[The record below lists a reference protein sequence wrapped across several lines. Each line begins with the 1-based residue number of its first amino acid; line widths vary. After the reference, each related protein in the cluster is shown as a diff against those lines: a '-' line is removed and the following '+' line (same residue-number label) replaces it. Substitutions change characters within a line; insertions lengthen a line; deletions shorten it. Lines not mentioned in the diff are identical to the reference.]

1 MRVSA
6 APLRF
11 VAVALLTLWG
21 LAIVGFFLSSSS
33 RTDFDVRDMRYID
46 TKICFK
52 NQKCI
57 LRK

>member
-21 LAIVGFFLSSSS
+21 LAIVGFLLSSSS
-33 RTDFDVRDMRYID
+33 RTDFDVRDMRYSH
-46 TKICFK
+46 K
-52 NQKCI
+52 NM
-57 LRK
+57 L